1 MKRLAYLALVLGLAR
16 GAFPVFGQGAPTPAA
31 DPRASV
37 PPPRVASDSKG
48 PSSDASAAFALD
60 LTEGD
65 KLVAIEGS
73 RKLLA
78 AWTHVVL
85 ATSQRLVVILPT
97 VEAPWVDAIFELKH
111 RKPEVEVV
119 ILCEQDGLREL
130 SSKLLDSKLGKIEV
144 YFRADIKAAAVGSPA
159 GRLLG
164 LVAVRDASAVLLA
177 TGEPRVH
184 TGDFQEGEKES
195 YALGW
200 VVDSQPLGEAYERML
215 LIHTKQLANL
225 RRDEPLL
232 QVVPAAH

>member
-1 MKRLAYLALVLGLAR
+1 M
-16 GAFPVFGQGAPTPAA
+16 
-31 DPRASV
+31 
-37 PPPRVASDSKG
+37 
-48 PSSDASAAFALD
+48 
-60 LTEGD
+60 
-65 KLVAIEGS
+65 AIEGS

-85 ATSQRLVVILPT
+85 AASQRLVVILPA
-97 VEAPWVDAIFELKH
+97 VEAPWIDAIVELKH

-119 ILCEQDGLREL
+119 ILCEQEGLREQA
-130 SSKLLDSKLGKIEV
+130 SKLLDSKLGKIEV

-164 LVAVRDASAVLLA
+164 LVAVRDAAAVLLA

-184 TGDFQEGEKES
+184 AGDFQEGEKET

-200 VVDSQPLGEAYERML
+200 VVDSQPLGEAYEKML
-215 LIHTKQLANL
+215 LMHTKQLANL